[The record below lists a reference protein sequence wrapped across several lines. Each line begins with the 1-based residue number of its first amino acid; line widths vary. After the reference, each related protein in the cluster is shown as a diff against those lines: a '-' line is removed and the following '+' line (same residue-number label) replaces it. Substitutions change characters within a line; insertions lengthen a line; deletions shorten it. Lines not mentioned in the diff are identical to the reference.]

1 MKFTGLLPDAKENS
15 YHLMLEIPKSRSDS
29 TTRQPDT
36 IFLWWMKL

>member
-29 TTRQPDT
+29 TMRQPDT
-36 IFLWWMKL
+36 IFL